1 MLHIKKIKPLFTTIV
16 TTGDKFEKDMVSN
29 GIIVAKAGDMKLW
42 QKVLAV
48 GPSVRGIEVGDKVM
62 INADHFAVKK
72 YNKNSIQNDLDNNPV
87 LTYHFNW
94 VTIDEDNGT
103 KECLLLEDRDVQYV
117 FEGEE
122 IEESLIVPGK
132 PQLIIS

>member
-48 GPSVRGIEVGDKVM
+48 GPSVRGIEVGDMVM

-122 IEESLIVPGK
+122 VEESLIVPGK